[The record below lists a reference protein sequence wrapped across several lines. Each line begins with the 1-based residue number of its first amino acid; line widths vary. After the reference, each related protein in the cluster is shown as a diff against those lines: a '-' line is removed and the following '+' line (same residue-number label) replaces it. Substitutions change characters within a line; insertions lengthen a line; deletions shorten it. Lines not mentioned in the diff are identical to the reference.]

1 MNLQNR
7 KCTECGEGFG
17 SGEKHI
23 STGYW
28 SDYNARYYHMK
39 CANFDIQM
47 TSDSRAEFNSW
58 QIKRQLEENRIL
70 RRRTNALLNQLTE
83 LLQEHGASEE
93 KIEDLKYEYNFSGGD
108 PQEEKQD

>member
-1 MNLQNR
+1 MSLQNR
-7 KCTECGEGFG
+7 KCAECSEGFA

-23 STGYW
+23 STGYR
-28 SDYNARYYHMK
+28 SNYNARYYHMQ
-39 CANFDIQM
+39 CANFDIPM
-47 TSDSRAEFNSW
+47 TSQSRAEFNSW
-58 QIKRQLEENRIL
+58 HIKRLLEENRIL

-93 KIEDLKYEYNFSGGD
+93 RIEDLKYGYNFRGGD